1 MAGVIGKVEG
11 FQLGEDDWEQ
21 YAERLEQYFEANGI
35 EDGKRVSVLIT
46 VMGAKAYALLSDLVA
61 PEKPATKSYAQLVGV
76 LKAHLKP
83 KPVII
88 AERFHF
94 HQRRQNEGED
104 VAAFM
109 AVLRR
114 MADKCGFGVGLDE
127 ALRDRFVCGL
137 RREAIQR
144 KLLTCEGLTLKTA
157 YETAYGM
164 EAAEL

>member
-1 MAGVIGKVEG
+1 MAGVIGKVEA

-94 HQRRQNEGED
+94 HQRRQKEGED
-104 VAAFM
+104 VAAYM

-137 RREAIQR
+137 RREAISR
-144 KLLTCEGLTLKTA
+144 YRGNC
-157 YETAYGM
+157 
-164 EAAEL
+164 